1 MKQLLTLIIGLS
13 VLTIAWTQ
21 EGTGNASDKQK
32 ADAAAKQAELTER
45 QRQIQEAAE
54 RAERRRQIKLA
65 VDAERS
71 GVEVRI
77 KDIARFRGIR
87 SNQIHGY
94 GLIVGLEGT
103 GDSKKTPFTA
113 TLMANA
119 LKDFGTI
126 VDPAQFNAKNIAAVA
141 ITAELPPYATPGNN
155 IDVTVQSIGDAKSLQ
170 GGFLIQAPLYG
181 ASDKTKAIAVA
192 QGAVSIGGFNVSSG
206 GSSVQKN
213 HVNVGRIPSGA
224 IVEAT
229 VPYQVVYDGKLYLE
243 LQAGDITTSARLA
256 EALTEKFPQ
265 ALPVAIDGGT
275 VQISIPI
282 GENPMTLMSQIE
294 QCTVR
299 SDVAAVVV
307 INERTGTIVIGG
319 NVRIGPAVV
328 AQGSLQVMIDQETY
342 VSQPNPLTNGQTT
355 TVTNTVVGAQED
367 KAQIALITPNATV
380 ADLARIF
387 QALRVTPRDIIA
399 ILQAL
404 RQQGALKARIEVQ

>member
-1 MKQLLTLIIGLS
+1 MKRNLLNLIALS
-13 VLTIAWTQ
+13 LVVIAGAQ
-21 EGTGNASDKQK
+21 GPGTTPPPDK
-32 ADAAAKQAELTER
+32 AAEKAKQDQALRDWKDHQRELRTAIDMER
-45 QRQIQEAAE
+45 
-54 RAERRRQIKLA
+54 
-65 VDAERS
+65 V
-71 GVEVRI
+71 GVEVRV
-77 KDIARFRGIR
+77 KDIARFRGVR

-119 LKDFGTI
+119 LKEFGTM

-141 ITAELPPYATPGNN
+141 ITSELPPYATPGNT

-181 ASDKTKAIAVA
+181 ASDKTKAMAVA

-206 GSSVQKN
+206 GNSIQKN

-229 VPYQVVYDGKLYLE
+229 VPYQVIFDGRLFLE
-243 LQAGDITTSARLA
+243 LQAGDITTAQRLA
-256 EALTEKFPQ
+256 QALGEKFPQ
-265 ALPVAIDGGT
+265 CVPIALDGGT
-275 VQISIPI
+275 VQITVGPSD
-282 GENPMTLMSQIE
+282 NAMSLMSQIE
-294 QCTVR
+294 QCTVLA
-299 SDVAAVVV
+299 DTTAVIV
-307 INERTGTIVIGG
+307 INERTGTIVMGG
-319 NVRIGPAVV
+319 NVRIGPAVI
-328 AQGSLQVMIDQETY
+328 AQGSLQVTIETETFVSQPLPFSNGTTTKVDQTY
-342 VSQPNPLTNGQTT
+342 VSAEEQ
-355 TVTNTVVGAQED
+355 

-387 QALRVTPRDIIA
+387 QALRVSPRDIIA